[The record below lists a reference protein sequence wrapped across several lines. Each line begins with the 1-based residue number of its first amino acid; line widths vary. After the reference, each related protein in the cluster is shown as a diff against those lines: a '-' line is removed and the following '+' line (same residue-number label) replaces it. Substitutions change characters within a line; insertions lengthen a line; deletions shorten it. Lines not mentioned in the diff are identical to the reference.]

1 MCVFINL
8 SHQLLSSQHI
18 VQVIITGDQ
27 ERIEISYTGHHSLSL
42 PLLRTHIQTIPLIRT
57 RTHMHAHTL
66 SLSVSLSLY
75 FFFSFFLFFFSFL
88 NNFVTCINSKA
99 LRGLKTLHLRMEASQ
114 KSAMVIAT
122 YLEQH
127 ENVLK
132 VSTHFN
138 VFM

>member
-1 MCVFINL
+1 
-8 SHQLLSSQHI
+8 
-18 VQVIITGDQ
+18 
-27 ERIEISYTGHHSLSL
+27 
-42 PLLRTHIQTIPLIRT
+42 
-57 RTHMHAHTL
+57 MHAHTL

-75 FFFSFFLFFFSFL
+75 FFFSFFLFFFSLL

-132 VSTHFN
+132 ASTHFN
-138 VFM
+138 IFHSDHTNVIDNTLLSPPSSLLSFHFFSSPSPLLPPSFHFISSLLLSFFPPFISSSI